1 MNSRP
6 WLAWIWRLVWY
17 TPDERVILAQYG
29 ARDAARHA
37 RRLLIAHLGAD
48 PKRLR
53 VERGT

>member
-1 MNSRP
+1 MTRP